1 MQQEQSRPGVA
12 HTVEQVAPHQKRLAG
27 QAVHHGGDDQRQQHH
42 GDQLNGHHQ
51 RRGQSAACLVKDQKG
66 QGELTDDAAGS
77 AQRRGGGDAGKIPCP
92 ESLFHGVHLTAMI
105 IPQLLTKEKGVIVG
119 KLFP

>member
-12 HTVEQVAPHQKRLAG
+12 QAVEQVAPHQKGLAG

-66 QGELTDDAAGS
+66 QGELTDDPPAAPS
-77 AQRRGGGDAGKIPCP
+77 VVAAVMRVKFRVQRVCFIAFT
-92 ESLFHGVHLTAMI
+92 SLL
-105 IPQLLTKEKGVIVG
+105 
-119 KLFP
+119 

>member
-12 HTVEQVAPHQKRLAG
+12 QAVEQVAPHQKGLAG

-51 RRGQSAACLVKDQKG
+51 R
-66 QGELTDDAAGS
+66 
-77 AQRRGGGDAGKIPCP
+77 
-92 ESLFHGVHLTAMI
+92 
-105 IPQLLTKEKGVIVG
+105 
-119 KLFP
+119 